1 MAKSIKTIPAE
12 AKEPIDL
19 AALSESIKNRFE
31 ENETIQSFQSFLE
44 AVSKDPHK
52 YCRNSAQY
60 VKDVFDHYGHE
71 MVTDIAGEEVRRWKL
86 FDLFGPVYGQ
96 EAAQNQIYNYVSS
109 FAENRVNKII
119 MLHGPNGSAKTTLI
133 NAVMCAIEQYSKLPE
148 GAVFTFNWIFSD
160 KGEKEVGIGFG
171 STDEV
176 DPKAKDTLAHTKHED
191 ITFKLV
197 CAMKDNPLLLI
208 PKAER
213 AELLLSL
220 GFKPPH
226 HLFDTELSQKS
237 KEIYEQLAIS
247 YGGDWMKILRHVQ
260 VERFYYSK
268 LFRKGLVSIDPHPNV
283 DAHSRAINLER
294 SYRIPRV
301 LAMSSMYEPYG
312 DLVDANRG
320 VVELSELFKR
330 RVDENKYLLTTAEW
344 GTISLPGFTAQLD
357 CVIFAT
363 DNEKNLSMFKMHPD
377 WPSFNGRFAYVK
389 VPYLRKWSDEEKAC
403 ELIFNEHLK
412 GEHIAPHTSQV
423 LSLWA
428 VMSRIRKSL
437 HSLGK
442 KLTHIEKAE
451 LFNTGKGPSHWSQ
464 KDRLQVEKELKKLAI
479 EYEDSR
485 ERIIA
490 KGVNDASYEG
500 RSGASYRDVE
510 NIVVD
515 AIHKRD
521 FLSPLALFQTIGDL
535 IKNESF
541 YEFVNLHQG
550 NLDENSVYEEGYLD
564 PGTILKNVKTHY
576 KGLIRTDLRNSA
588 GLVADE
594 EYDRLFMRYVN
605 HVKAWTKTEKILNPQ
620 TGKYE
625 PPNEKLMRRVEEKMG
640 IDESEYRERR
650 KGLVNKIAAWAL
662 NNDIEGGI
670 PFKQL
675 FSDLMDQLKRSN
687 DTEQREQL
695 ERLQKLIIDFG
706 TDDWKR
712 HAKSIPKSE
721 RELVTQTIDNMKGLG
736 YTEASLKEAVSF
748 LMKCESE

>member
-1 MAKSIKTIPAE
+1 MGNL
-12 AKEPIDL
+12 DL
-19 AALSESIKNRFE
+19 QALSESIKTRFE
-31 ENETIQSFQSFLE
+31 ENDTIQSFQSFLE

-71 MVTDIAGEEVRRWKL
+71 TVTDIAGEEVRRWKL

-133 NAVMCAIEQYSKLPE
+133 NAVMCAVEQYSKLPE

-171 STDEV
+171 NTEEK
-176 DPKAKDTLAHTKHED
+176 DPKTKDTLAHTKHED

-213 AELLLSL
+213 AELLKSL

-226 HLFDTELSQKS
+226 HLFHTELSQKS

-283 DAHSRAINLER
+283 DAHSRPINLER

-320 VVELSELFKR
+320 ICELSELFKR

-403 ELIFNEHLK
+403 QLIFEEHVK
-412 GEHIAPHTSQV
+412 EHIAPHTSKV

-428 VMSRIRKSL
+428 VMSRLRKSQ
-437 HSLGK
+437 HKLGK
-442 KLTHIEKAE
+442 KLSHIEKVE
-451 LFNTGKGPSHWSQ
+451 LFDKGTGPNHWSQ

-479 EYEDSR
+479 EYEDTR

-490 KGVNDASYEG
+490 KGVTDASYEG

-510 NIVVD
+510 NIVVE
-515 AIHKRD
+515 AIHKRE
-521 FLSPLALFQTIGDL
+521 FLSPLALFRTIEDL
-535 IKNESF
+535 IRNESF
-541 YEFVNLHQG
+541 YEFVNLHRG
-550 NLDENSVYEEGYLD
+550 NTEDSVYEEGYLD
-564 PGTILKNVKTHY
+564 PGTILRNVKSHY
-576 KGLIRTDLRNSA
+576 AELVRSDLRDSA

-594 EYDRLFMRYVN
+594 EYDRLFMRYIN
-605 HVKAWTKTEKILNPQ
+605 HVKAWTKSEKILNPQ

-640 IDESEYRERR
+640 IDESEARERR

-662 NNDIEGGI
+662 KNDIEGGI

-675 FSDLMDQLKRSN
+675 FSDLLDQLKRSN

-695 ERLQKLIIDFG
+695 EHLQKLIIDFG

-712 HAKSIPKSE
+712 HAKSLPKSK
-721 RELVTQTIDNMKGLG
+721 RELVTQTIDNMLGLG